1 VPFIEKDD
9 LVVWRRP
16 HGDGL
21 FEYKVYGSYRDVTAE
36 DFLNTQV
43 DTDYRK
49 EWDTTA
55 IQLEIGERDPKPD
68 SNSDILYWEMQWPV

>member
-1 VPFIEKDD
+1 M
-9 LVVWRRP
+9 WRRP
-16 HGDGL
+16 HADGL